1 MTPPDSTQPAADPD
15 RTELDRLCAAVPFHD
30 ADPVQRAAVLR
41 RLADTELH
49 VALLADPVN
58 DRADLRMFEL
68 PGGEVALASDDA
80 AALAGFLGGPVAHL
94 SLPGR
99 VLARELAQAGRGLL
113 VNPGRPSEMLLDAPA
128 LAWLIAA
135 LAEAP
140 AAADAVPRRLSAPAP
155 QAVAVL
161 AEPLATRLADMAGM
175 VAGAALVGVEW
186 QDGRQGHLIAIVGA
200 APEAAGADDSRRAIA
215 KALSELVAFLPPV
228 EGGVDVTFQ
237 PLPLPPG
244 AVRIEAAAPPAPPPA
259 RPRKPDAPP
268 RLR

>member
-49 VALLADPVN
+49 VALSADPVN

>member
-1 MTPPDSTQPAADPD
+1 MTPPDSVPDSD

-49 VALLADPVN
+49 VALTADPVGE
-58 DRADLRMFEL
+58 RADLRMFEL

-113 VNPGRPSEMLLDAPA
+113 VNPGRPSEMLLDAAA
-128 LAWLIAA
+128 LSWLIAA

-140 AAADAVPRRLSAPAP
+140 PAAEVIPRGLSAPSP

-161 AEPLATRLADMAGM
+161 AEPLATRLSDMAGM

-186 QDGRQGHLIAIVGA
+186 QDGRQGHLIAVMGA
-200 APEAAGADDSRRAIA
+200 APEAADASRRAIA
-215 KALSELVAFLPPV
+215 KALSELVAFLPPL
-228 EGGVDVTFQ
+228 EGGVDITFQ

-244 AVRIEAAAPPAPPPA
+244 AVRIEATAPPAPPPA
-259 RPRKPDAPP
+259 KPRDPDAPP

>member
-1 MTPPDSTQPAADPD
+1 MTPPDPAPDSD

-49 VALLADPVN
+49 VALTADPVG

-113 VNPGRPSEMLLDAPA
+113 VNPGRPSEMLLDAAA
-128 LAWLIAA
+128 LSWLIAA

-140 AAADAVPRRLSAPAP
+140 PAAEVIPRGLSAPSP

-161 AEPLATRLADMAGM
+161 AEPLATRLSDMAGM

-186 QDGRQGHLIAIVGA
+186 QDGRQGHLIAVMGA
-200 APEAAGADDSRRAIA
+200 APEAADASRRAIA
-215 KALSELVAFLPPV
+215 KALSELVAFLPPL
-228 EGGVDVTFQ
+228 EGGVDITFQ

-244 AVRIEAAAPPAPPPA
+244 AVRIEATAPPAPPPA
-259 RPRKPDAPP
+259 KRRDPDAPP

>member
-1 MTPPDSTQPAADPD
+1 MTPPDPAPAPDSD

-30 ADPVQRAAVLR
+30 ADPAQRAAVLR

-49 VALLADPVN
+49 VALTADPVG

-113 VNPGRPSEMLLDAPA
+113 VNPGRPSEMLLDAAA
-128 LAWLIAA
+128 LSWLIAA

-140 AAADAVPRRLSAPAP
+140 PAAEVIPRGLSAPSP

-161 AEPLATRLADMAGM
+161 AEPLATRLSDMAGM

-186 QDGRQGHLIAIVGA
+186 QDGRQGHLIAVMGA
-200 APEAAGADDSRRAIA
+200 APEAADASRRAIA
-215 KALSELVAFLPPV
+215 KALSELVAFLPPL
-228 EGGVDVTFQ
+228 EGGVDITFQ

-244 AVRIEAAAPPAPPPA
+244 AVRIEATAPPAPPPA
-259 RPRKPDAPP
+259 KRRDPDAPP